1 MNLKLFQIKGKHKK
15 DGKWSKL
22 EMDFAGYYFLNP
34 DDNHLFGYI
43 EEFSNYPNTLSFS
56 IAGINL
62 IKDNKEQLVFVKLN
76 NSIDSPIL
84 YSFPDINKKGEFI
97 ESSPINSL
105 MEDSQGKT
113 KIKVTEVE
121 NEKKLLEVQEDFK
134 NFLAN
139 LSTTNFEL
147 IRKIDDFIYFLN

>member
-1 MNLKLFQIKGKHKK
+1 MNLKLFQIQGKHKK
-15 DGKWSKL
+15 DEKWSKL

-34 DDNHLFGYI
+34 DDNHLFGYL

-134 NFLAN
+134 KFIDN

-147 IRKIDDFIYFLN
+147 IRKIDDFIYFI